1 MNTLFYAILTKHG
14 YRRATKHKPT
24 TLKKDERAVKFWV
37 QLPDAAFDPP
47 KMLEVD
53 IVVPPELA
61 IQPPSSTK
69 LEVKVLQEKKT

>member
-1 MNTLFYAILTKHG
+1 MNTLFNAILTKHG

-24 TLKKDERAVKFWV
+24 TLKKDERAVI
-37 QLPDAAFDPP
+37 DPP
-47 KMLEVD
+47 KLLEVD